1 MASGQ
6 SKEVSWKVLDGDG
19 AKRDLRRRKEKT
31 APLGQGRE
39 RSDMGKALNSSPK
52 ASLRKRAGG
61 LQSMPQPVVAVEGG
75 RKDKGLEREWASFK
89 T

>member
-1 MASGQ
+1 M
-6 SKEVSWKVLDGDG
+6 DGDG

-52 ASLRKRAGG
+52 ANFRGE
-61 LQSMPQPVVAVEGG
+61 QSE
-75 RKDKGLEREWASFK
+75 L
-89 T
+89 